1 MKVVRAHNLLNMDFL
16 STSDP
21 YVKLS
26 LTGER
31 LPAKK
36 TTVKMNN
43 LNPEWCEDFKLTVKD
58 PEAQALQLQL
68 YDWERVTHPQNKF
81 ASSEAA
87 WKIMTLVDVALN

>member
-36 TTVKMNN
+36 TTVKKNN
-43 LNPEWCEDFKLTVKD
+43 LNPEWYEDFKLTVKD

-68 YDWERVTHPQNKF
+68 YDWERVRYR
-81 ASSEAA
+81 
-87 WKIMTLVDVALN
+87 